1 MVQGNSARRK
11 ELAQGRRQDRK
22 KEIARK
28 KAGARCATPIEAR
41 ARLLHFANMN
51 GATDDELRAW
61 VSVECSS
68 EKDVCDAF
76 WRTGSCSRKRCRY
89 DHSESIAFLT
99 GVPESSVAE
108 VEVVGAVKEN
118 GEEKKAEEQEDEMA
132 VRGRKKRGGGGKRR
146 SKKHSSASSSSNSS
160 KQSGNGCDCLP
171 AMVCKPLS
179 SVQAGGHLA
188 YDTNLRTQRRTK
200 STLQFVEFRGALVF
214 DAYCPGVFASFA
226 AAATSATKAAAAQK
240 VECSKG
246 HVKGKAEMAEVA
258 EEAEEVAEE
267 EVAEEAAEEV
277 AEKAAEEVAEKAEE
291 VAEEVAEQSSAKCR
305 SEVKER

>member
-68 EKDVCDAF
+68 AEQSGRKDVCDAF

-108 VEVVGAVKEN
+108 VEVVDAVKEN
-118 GEEKKAEEQEDEMA
+118 GEEKKAEEQEEEMA

-226 AAATSATKAAAAQK
+226 AAATSATKAAAQK

-267 EVAEEAAEEV
+267 
-277 AEKAAEEVAEKAEE
+277 
-291 VAEEVAEQSSAKCR
+291 VAEQSSAKCR
-305 SEVKER
+305 SVVKER